1 MTMRRTI
8 DLTAGMIAY
17 EDTGGDGPAI
27 VLLPGLLMD
36 SSLYDDVVAS
46 LAPGHRCIT
55 PTLPLGAHL
64 HPMNADADL
73 SPHGQA
79 RLVAELLERLDLDDV
94 TLVGNDTGG
103 ALCQLVAADH
113 PERLGR
119 LVLTT
124 CDAFENFPPPAVRPL
139 LTALKL
145 PGALAA
151 TSVLGRVRAVRGAAF
166 KAMPLTMQPIPD
178 EQVKSWVAPLADK
191 RIRADLAKVVRGIDS
206 AVTIAAAERL
216 RDFDRPSLIAWGA
229 EDRFF
234 PFSDAERL
242 AATLPNAVLE
252 RIPNARAFVQLDAPE
267 RLAEM
272 IGSVANGAVTAPA

>member
-1 MTMRRTI
+1 
-8 DLTAGMIAY
+8 
-17 EDTGGDGPAI
+17 
-27 VLLPGLLMD
+27 MD
-36 SSLYDDVVAS
+36 
-46 LAPGHRCIT
+46 
-55 PTLPLGAHL
+55 
-64 HPMNADADL
+64 
-73 SPHGQA
+73 
-79 RLVAELLERLDLDDV
+79 RLELEDV

-191 RIRADLAKVVRGIDS
+191 RIRVVRGIDP

-216 RDFDRPSLIAWGA
+216 RDFDRPALIAWGA

-242 AATLPNAVLE
+242 AATLPNARLE

-272 IGSVANGAVTAPA
+272 IGSVTDGAVTAPA

>member
-1 MTMRRTI
+1 MPEIELSQGVVRYREQ
-8 DLTAGMIAY
+8 G
-17 EDTGGDGPAI
+17 TGTPI
-27 VLLPGLLMD
+27 VLIHGLLVNGNVWD
-36 SSLYDDVVAS
+36 RLVPL
-46 LAPGHRCIT
+46 LAGQGRCIV
-55 PTLPLGAHL
+55 PDLPLGSHSV
-64 HPMNADADL
+64 PMNKDADL
-73 SPHGQA
+73 SAPA
-79 RLVAELLERLDLDDV
+79 IAKLIAEFIERLELEDV

-113 PERLGR
+113 RERLGR

-151 TSVLGRVRAVRGAAF
+151 TSVLGRLRAVRGAAF

-191 RIRADLAKVVRGIDS
+191 RIRADLAKVVRGIDP
-206 AVTIAAAERL
+206 ADTVAAAERL
-216 RDFDRPSLIAWGA
+216 RDFDRPALIAWGA
-229 EDRFF
+229 EDRLF

-242 AATLPNAVLE
+242 AATLPNARLE
-252 RIPNARAFVQLDAPE
+252 RIPNARAFVQFDAPE

>member
-1 MTMRRTI
+1 MMPEIELSQGVVRYREQ
-8 DLTAGMIAY
+8 G
-17 EDTGGDGPAI
+17 TGTPI
-27 VLLPGLLMD
+27 VLIHGLLVTGNIWD
-36 SSLYDDVVAS
+36 RLVPL
-46 LAPGHRCIT
+46 LAAQGRCIV
-55 PTLPLGAHL
+55 PDLPLGSHSL
-64 HPMNADADL
+64 PMKTGADL
-73 SPHGQA
+73 SA
-79 RLVAELLERLDLDDV
+79 RGLSQLIAEFMQRLELEDV

-139 LTALKL
+139 LAALKL

-151 TSVLGRVRAVRGAAF
+151 TSLISRLRIVRQAAF

-191 RIRADLAKVVRGIDS
+191 RIRADLAKVVRGIDP
-206 AVTIAAAERL
+206 ADTVAAAERL
-216 RDFDRPSLIAWGA
+216 RGFDRPALIAWGA
-229 EDRFF
+229 EDRVF

-242 AATLPNAVLE
+242 AATLPNARLE

-267 RLAEM
+267 RLAEL
-272 IGSVANGAVTAPA
+272 IASVANGAATASA

>member
-1 MTMRRTI
+1 
-8 DLTAGMIAY
+8 
-17 EDTGGDGPAI
+17 
-27 VLLPGLLMD
+27 
-36 SSLYDDVVAS
+36 
-46 LAPGHRCIT
+46 
-55 PTLPLGAHL
+55 
-64 HPMNADADL
+64 MNKEADL
-73 SPHGQA
+73 SASGIA
-79 RLVAELLERLDLDDV
+79 RLIAEFMDRLELEDV

-113 PERLGR
+113 RERLGR

-191 RIRADLAKVVRGIDS
+191 RIRADLAKVVRGIDP
-206 AVTIAAAERL
+206 AVTVAAAERL
-216 RDFDRPSLIAWGA
+216 RDFDRPALIAWGA

-242 AATLPNAVLE
+242 AATLSNARLE

-272 IGSVANGAVTAPA
+272 IGSVTNGAVTAPA

>member
-1 MTMRRTI
+1 MMPEIQLSQGVVRYREQ
-8 DLTAGMIAY
+8 G
-17 EDTGGDGPAI
+17 TGTPI
-27 VLLPGLLMD
+27 VLIHGLLVNGNVWD
-36 SSLYDDVVAS
+36 RLVPLLAS
-46 LAPGHRCIT
+46 QGRCIV
-55 PTLPLGAHL
+55 PDLPLGSHSL
-64 HPMNADADL
+64 PMNKDADL
-73 SPHGQA
+73 SPAGIA
-79 RLVAELLERLDLDDV
+79 GLIAEFMDRLELEDV

-113 PERLGR
+113 GERLGR

-151 TSVLGRVRAVRGAAF
+151 TSVLGRLRAVRGAAF

-178 EQVKSWVAPLADK
+178 EQVKSWVSPLADK
-191 RIRADLAKVVRGIDS
+191 RIRADLAKVVRGIDP
-206 AVTIAAAERL
+206 AVTVAAAERL
-216 RDFDRPSLIAWGA
+216 RDFDRPALIAWGA

-242 AATLPNAVLE
+242 AATLPNARLE

>member
-1 MTMRRTI
+1 MPEIQLSQGVVRYREQ
-8 DLTAGMIAY
+8 G
-17 EDTGGDGPAI
+17 TGTPI
-27 VLLPGLLMD
+27 VLIHGLLVNGNVWD
-36 SSLYDDVVAS
+36 RLVPL
-46 LAPGHRCIT
+46 LAAQGRCIV
-55 PTLPLGAHL
+55 PDLPLGSHSL
-64 HPMNADADL
+64 PMNKGADL
-73 SPHGQA
+73 SAPGLA
-79 RLVAELLERLDLDDV
+79 RLIAEFMERLELEDV

-124 CDAFENFPPPAVRPL
+124 CDAFENFPPPAVRPM

-145 PGALAA
+145 PGALVA
-151 TSVLGRVRAVRGAAF
+151 TSLIGRLRVVRRAAF
-166 KAMPLTMQPIPD
+166 KAMPLTMRPIPD

-191 RIRADLAKVVRGIDS
+191 RIRADLATVVRGIDP
-206 AVTIAAAERL
+206 ADTLAAGERL
-216 RDFDRPSLIAWGA
+216 RGFDRPALIAWGA

-242 AATLPNAVLE
+242 AATLPSARLE

>member
-1 MTMRRTI
+1 MMPEI
-8 DLTAGMIAY
+8 QLTQGVVRYRDQGAGA
-17 EDTGGDGPAI
+17 PI
-27 VLLPGLLMD
+27 VLIHGLLVNGNVWD
-36 SSLYDDVVAS
+36 RLVPL
-46 LAPGHRCIT
+46 LAAQGRCMV
-55 PTLPLGAHL
+55 PDLPLGSHSV
-64 HPMNADADL
+64 PMNKGADL
-73 SPHGQA
+73 SAPGLA
-79 RLVAELLERLDLDDV
+79 RLIAEFIERLELEDV

-103 ALCQLVAADH
+103 ALCQLVVAQH
-113 PERLGR
+113 PERIGR

-151 TSVLGRVRAVRGAAF
+151 TSVLGRLRAVRAAAF

-191 RIRADLAKVVRGIDS
+191 RIRADLATVVRGIDP
-206 AVTIAAAERL
+206 ADTLAAAERL
-216 RDFDRPSLIAWGA
+216 RDFDGPALIAWGA
-229 EDRFF
+229 EDRIF

-242 AATLPNAVLE
+242 AATLPNARLE

-267 RLAEM
+267 RLAEL
-272 IGSVANGAVTAPA
+272 IGSVTNGAVTTPA

>member
-1 MTMRRTI
+1 MPEIQLSQGVVRYREQ
-8 DLTAGMIAY
+8 G
-17 EDTGGDGPAI
+17 TGTPI
-27 VLLPGLLMD
+27 VLIHGLLVNGNVWD
-36 SSLYDDVVAS
+36 RLVPL
-46 LAPGHRCIT
+46 LARHGRCIV
-55 PTLPLGAHL
+55 PDLPLGSHSLPMDKGAHL
-64 HPMNADADL
+64 
-73 SPHGQA
+73 SPSGIA
-79 RLVAELLERLDLDDV
+79 LLIAEFMDKLELEDV

-113 PERLGR
+113 RERLGR
-119 LVLTT
+119 LVLTN

-151 TSVLGRVRAVRGAAF
+151 TSVLGRLRAVRGAAF

-191 RIRADLAKVVRGIDS
+191 RIRADLAKVVRGIDP
-206 AVTIAAAERL
+206 AVTVAAAERL
-216 RDFDRPSLIAWGA
+216 RDFDRPALIAWGA

-242 AATLPNAVLE
+242 AATLPNARLE

>member
-1 MTMRRTI
+1 MPEIQLSQGVVRYREQ
-8 DLTAGMIAY
+8 G
-17 EDTGGDGPAI
+17 TGTPI
-27 VLLPGLLMD
+27 VLIHGLLVNGNVWD
-36 SSLYDDVVAS
+36 RLVPL
-46 LAPGHRCIT
+46 LAAQGRCIV
-55 PTLPLGAHL
+55 PDLPLGSHSL
-64 HPMNADADL
+64 PMNKGADL
-73 SPHGQA
+73 SAPGLA
-79 RLVAELLERLDLDDV
+79 RLIAEFMERLELEDV

-124 CDAFENFPPPAVRPL
+124 CDAFENFPPPAVRPM

-145 PGALAA
+145 PGALVA
-151 TSVLGRVRAVRGAAF
+151 TSLIGRLRVVRRAAF
-166 KAMPLTMQPIPD
+166 KAMPLTMRPIPD

-191 RIRADLAKVVRGIDS
+191 RIRADLATVVRGIDP
-206 AVTIAAAERL
+206 ADTLAAGERL
-216 RDFDRPSLIAWGA
+216 RGFDRPALIAWGA

-242 AATLPNAVLE
+242 AATLPNARLE

-272 IGSVANGAVTAPA
+272 IGSVANGAATAPA